1 MAVGGSFG
9 CQALPQLPDS
19 ASEQSVPSRLVAG
32 AGTSLCAGALD
43 WLRAE
48 PTREVRLQLPAASA
62 SAGESVINF
71 DVETRH
77 STASP
82 VASGRLAGI
91 ELVVRDV
98 RDLPLPHR
106 ATGAVTSTGR
116 NGAEFVNDRRSGLA
130 DALDIVEA
138 SVVAADL
145 AYDIQE
151 QAQSDLRA
159 IGHLDPETVS
169 RELPGYIIQ
178 RLYVDSFS
186 GLKAVALESRLSRH
200 RIYAI
205 AGTQVFVN
213 RDYRDWASGL
223 MMARPQFVSNASL
236 LLA

>member
-1 MAVGGSFG
+1 M
-9 CQALPQLPDS
+9 
-19 ASEQSVPSRLVAG
+19 
-32 AGTSLCAGALD
+32 
-43 WLRAE
+43 
-48 PTREVRLQLPAASA
+48 PAASA
-62 SAGESVINF
+62 SGGESVTNST
-71 DVETRH
+71 VETRH
-77 STASP
+77 STASHE
-82 VASGRLAGI
+82 ARDRSAGI

-106 ATGAVTSTGR
+106 AAGAVTSTGR
-116 NGAEFVNDRRSGLA
+116 NGAEFVNDRRSSLA

-159 IGHLDPETVS
+159 IGRLDPETVS

-213 RDYRDWASGL
+213 RDYRDWASG
-223 MMARPQFVSNASL
+223 P
-236 LLA
+236 